1 MEQSNHS
8 VFQEVAKF
16 DVELWQTDSK
26 DLERLEYVI
35 CFSNQ
40 FFPDVDIEAE
50 AILPSIVPLEFIK
63 AYNYKRLKHP
73 FNLEDYLESQNIQ
86 SVLQE
91 TGLDIEKFWYFLL
104 FLYAYCHNTYI
115 TGIKLSKLSI
125 KEQLEK
131 ALGYL
136 KENLYSMPPCNIV
149 ITVGEEGKAPKVKMT
164 DKMLIEAFVNWGA
177 ELSIDYKQSY
187 SNQPAKAS
195 VNKFAYHFDKYI
207 CWLLDNCKIELPFK
221 SKIYFI
227 EDLLIFIG
235 IVSSENM
242 IPQQKKE
249 KKEYYDRADW
259 LKGIRES
266 YKDRNNNIQSYLF
279 E

>member
-8 VFQEVAKF
+8 IFQEVAKF
-16 DVELWQTDSK
+16 DVELWQTDSE
-26 DLERLEYVI
+26 DRERLEYVI

-40 FFPDVDIEAE
+40 FFPDVDAE
-50 AILPSIVPLEFIK
+50 EEVILPSMFPLEFIK

-73 FNLEDYLESQNIQ
+73 FKLEDYIKNQNIQ

-91 TGLDIEKFWYFLL
+91 VGLDSEKFWYFLL
-104 FLYAYCHNTYI
+104 FLYTYCHNTYI

-136 KENLYSMPPCNIV
+136 KENLYSIPPRDIV
-149 ITVGEEGKAPKVKMT
+149 ITVGEEGKAPKVEMT
-164 DKMLIEAFVNWGA
+164 DKMLIEAFVNWDA
-177 ELSIDYKQSY
+177 ELSVDYKQSY
-187 SNQPAKAS
+187 SNQPVKAS

-207 CWLLDNCKIELPFK
+207 CWLLDNYKKELPFK
-221 SKIYFI
+221 NKIYFI

-235 IVSSENM
+235 IISEGDM
-242 IPQQKKE
+242 IPQQKE
-249 KKEYYDRADW
+249 EEEYYDRVKW
-259 LKGIRES
+259 LKGIRAS
-266 YKDRNNNIQSYLF
+266 YKDRNKNIQTYLF